1 MNRHAMEGPSDAVP
15 RNAEEWL
22 ARLHSPARS
31 PQDEEA
37 FERWRAADPEHAAAY
52 AEVEYLHRNA
62 ARLAGDP
69 LLRAVARAAR
79 RDLVRRAPARPSRS
93 RWAAVGLAAC
103 ALLAIGVTQ
112 MVAHPD
118 PPVGQILSA
127 GVGLPHTVTL
137 DDGTQVA
144 LDAQTS
150 LLVRFDVRRREVI
163 VRNGRAQFRVAHD
176 ATRPFVVMADDN
188 VIHDVGTTFQVS
200 RQASGVTIG
209 LLEGRVSISRATSG
223 HRWTSELAPAQQLHV
238 DADGQAGQVMP
249 LDVASARGW
258 TRGELAFDGRRLD
271 DLLRSMNRYSATQL
285 RLGTPALA
293 SMKVSGS
300 FHAGDQEALARA
312 LAQGWNLRVERTGA
326 HELTLL
332 PGRTR

>member
-1 MNRHAMEGPSDAVP
+1 MNRHAMEDPADAAP

-22 ARLHSPARS
+22 ARLHSPDRS

-52 AEVEYLHRNA
+52 AEVEYLHRHA

-93 RWAAVGLAAC
+93 RWAAIGLAAC
-103 ALLAIGVTQ
+103 ALLAVGVTQ
-112 MVAHPD
+112 MMTR
-118 PPVGQILSA
+118 PPPTAGQTLAA
-127 GVGLPHTVTL
+127 GTGLPHTVTL
-137 DDGTQVA
+137 DDGTRVA

-150 LLVRFDVRRREVI
+150 LLVRFDARQREVI
-163 VRNGRAQFRVAHD
+163 LRNGRAQFQVAHD
-176 ATRPFVVMADDN
+176 PARPFVVMADGN
-188 VIHDVGTTFQVS
+188 VIHDIGTTFQVS
-200 RQASGVTIG
+200 RQAGGVTVG
-209 LLEGRVSISRATSG
+209 LLEGRVSVSRENAG
-223 HRWTSELAPAQQLHV
+223 HHWMSELAPAQQLHV
-238 DADGQAGQVMP
+238 DADGRAGPVMP

-271 DLLRSMNRYSATQL
+271 DLLHAMNRYSVTQL
-285 RLGTPALA
+285 RLGAPALA
-293 SMKVSGS
+293 SLKVSGS
-300 FHAGDQEALARA
+300 FRAGDQEALASA
-312 LAQGWNLRVERTGA
+312 LVQGWNLRVERTGA

>member
-1 MNRHAMEGPSDAVP
+1 MSRPAMEAPADTAP

-37 FERWRAADPEHAAAY
+37 FERWRTADPEHAAAY

-79 RDLVRRAPARPSRS
+79 RDLVRRAPARPSPG
-93 RWAAVGLAAC
+93 RWLAVGLAAC
-103 ALLAIGVTQ
+103 ALLAVGVTQ
-112 MVAHPD
+112 MMARPE
-118 PPVGQILSA
+118 PAAGQTLAA
-127 GVGLPHTVTL
+127 GIGLPHTVTL
-137 DDGTQVA
+137 DDGTRVA

-150 LLVRFDVRRREVI
+150 LLVRFDARQREVI
-163 VRNGRAQFRVAHD
+163 LRNGRAQFQVAHD
-176 ATRPFVVMADDN
+176 AARPFVVVADGN

-200 RQASGVTIG
+200 RQASGVTVG
-209 LLEGRVSISRATSG
+209 LLEGRVSVSRENAG
-223 HRWTSELAPAQQLHV
+223 HHWMSELAPAQQLHV
-238 DADGQAGQVMP
+238 DADGRAGEVMP
-249 LDVASARGW
+249 LDVSSARGW
-258 TRGELAFDGRRLD
+258 THGELAFDGRRLD
-271 DLLRSMNRYSATQL
+271 DLLQAMTRYSTTQL
-285 RLGTPALA
+285 RLGAPALA
-293 SMKVSGS
+293 SLKVSGS
-300 FHAGDQEALARA
+300 FRAGDQEALARA
-312 LAQGWNLRVERTGA
+312 LVQGWNLRVERTGA

>member
-1 MNRHAMEGPSDAVP
+1 MKRHATDVSADGPP

-22 ARLHSPARS
+22 ARMHSPARG

-62 ARLAGDP
+62 TRLAGDP

-79 RDLVRRAPARPSRS
+79 RDLARRAPARPSRS

-103 ALLAIGVTQ
+103 ALMAVGVTQ
-112 MVAHPD
+112 MVARPE
-118 PPVGQILSA
+118 PSA
-127 GVGLPHTVTL
+127 GQTLAAGIGLPHTVTL
-137 DDGTQVA
+137 DDGTQVE

-150 LLVRFDVRRREVI
+150 LLVRFDGRQREVI
-163 VRNGRAQFRVAHD
+163 LRNGRAQFQVAHD
-176 ATRPFVVMADDN
+176 ALRPFVVVADDN
-188 VIHDVGTTFQVS
+188 VIRDVGTTFQVS

-209 LLEGRVSISRATSG
+209 LLEGRVSVSHDTSG
-223 HRWTSELAPAQQLHV
+223 HRWTSDLAPAQQLHV
-238 DADGQAGQVMP
+238 DANGSAGEVTP

-271 DLLRSMNRYSATQL
+271 DLLSAMNRYSATQL

-293 SMKVSGS
+293 SLKVSGS
-300 FHAGDQEALARA
+300 FRAGDQEALARA

-332 PGRTR
+332 PGLTR